1 MCVCGYVHVSTVA
14 LRGQEKD
21 AISLELELHV
31 IVRWLTMGTGNK
43 TGFSLVLYSFLTSE
57 FHIDIEVHFVFT

>member
-1 MCVCGYVHVSTVA
+1 MCVCSYVHVSTVA

-21 AISLELELHV
+21 ARSLELELHV

-43 TGFSLVLYSFLTSE
+43 TGFSLVLYSFSTSE
-57 FHIDIEVHFVFT
+57 FHIDIEVHFVFI